1 MQSRVHARANDL
13 NKKRIGATASIA
25 EKALLTRKTTLEAN
39 KNSDDDD
46 DDNVAIY
53 IKKKHNNQ
61 PKCGVCRS
69 NNVE

>member
-1 MQSRVHARANDL
+1 MHARANSL

-39 KNSDDDD
+39 KNSNDD
-46 DDNVAIY
+46 DDNVAMC

-61 PKCGVCRS
+61 PKCGACRS
-69 NNVE
+69 NNVK